1 MDRDNFNDYDDENY
15 ENNELPEYGDVGK
28 TQEMDSLHMP
38 SKQESRGIIPR
49 EEFTDMNSADD
60 MSRTL
65 LMDSVPGEETILQPV
80 PVDNPVKRRRRKKK
94 KQTNHVRT
102 MGQVFLGVVI
112 SVVAVC
118 VGSLLAYQA
127 IQALRDFTG
136 MSKDQKEFDISIT
149 DDTTVDDIIDTL
161 SANGIILK
169 PSFFK
174 SYLKFTNNASGFLVG
189 THTLRANMSY
199 GNIVTT
205 LKTPKAYTKT
215 VVTIMFPEGSTAAD
229 VGKLLEQKHVCRAS
243 DFEEVY
249 CSKIGKY
256 SFEKGIPDNPNRLN
270 RLEGYLWPDTYEFY
284 VIDDWDKYPT
294 LDTSEYAMTA
304 ARTMLSTFNTKITK
318 KMKNR
323 MEDLDMTLDE
333 VIILAALI
341 QREGNNPE
349 NMAVISSVFHNRLN
363 DPATY
368 PKLES
373 NTTYKYIDECIKPR
387 FTSEESAKM
396 QEVIN
401 AYDTYFCAGLP
412 AGAICNPGMDAI
424 TAALYPDETD
434 YYYFVSDKEGKFYYA
449 KTLQEHEQNII
460 KAGRGDT
467 GEG

>member
-1 MDRDNFNDYDDENY
+1 MDRDNFNNYDDENY
-15 ENNELPEYGDVGK
+15 DNNELPEDGDFGK
-28 TQEMDSLHMP
+28 TQEMDSLRMP
-38 SKQESRGIIPR
+38 SKEEPRGITPR
-49 EEFTDMNSADD
+49 DEFTDLNSADD

-65 LMDSVPGEETILQPV
+65 LMDSMPGEESADLPIPA
-80 PVDNPVKRRRRKKK
+80 DNPIKRRRRKKK

-118 VGSLLAYQA
+118 VGSLLAYHA

-169 PSFFK
+169 PSFFR
-174 SYLKFTNNASGFLVG
+174 SYLNFTKNTSGFLVG

-229 VGKLLEQKHVCRAS
+229 VGKLLEEKHVCRAD

-249 CSKIGKY
+249 RTRLDKP
-256 SFEKGIPDNPNRLN
+256 SFVKNIPDDPDRLN
-270 RLEGYLWPDTYEFY
+270 LLEGYLWPDTYEFY

-294 LDTSEYAMTA
+294 LDTSEYALTA
-304 ARTMLSTFNTKITK
+304 ARTMLNTFNTKITK
-318 KMKNR
+318 KMRNR

-341 QREGNNPE
+341 QREGNDPE

-363 DPATY
+363 DPSTY

-373 NTTYKYIDECIKPR
+373 DATYTYINQCIRPS
-387 FTSEESAKM
+387 FSADESAKM
-396 QEVIN
+396 QEVID
-401 AYDTYFCAGLP
+401 AYDTYECYGLP
-412 AGAICNPGMDAI
+412 AGAICNPGLDAI

-434 YYYFVSDKEGKFYYA
+434 YYYFVSDKDGNFYYA

-460 KAGRGDT
+460 KAGRGSAS
-467 GEG
+467 EG